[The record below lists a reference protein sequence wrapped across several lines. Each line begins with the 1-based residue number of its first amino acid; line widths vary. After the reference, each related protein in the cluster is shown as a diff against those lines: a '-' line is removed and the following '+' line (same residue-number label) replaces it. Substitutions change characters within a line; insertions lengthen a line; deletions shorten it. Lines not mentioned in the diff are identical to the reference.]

1 MASALIALANATAA
15 FTVAG
20 QGVTTD
26 PDTGNVMPVEA
37 TLSYQLFLKAVDV
50 DPTAFPGVDY
60 NGTVYEGYAVEPTDL
75 DARIAVGSTGLLTF
89 GTAQPVRFEVV
100 KARMGYGD
108 VGALGA
114 TLAGALGTRLR
125 LLTQE

>member
-1 MASALIALANATAA
+1 MTSALFALVNATAD

-20 QGVTTD
+20 QGVITD
-26 PDTGNVMPVEA
+26 PDTGNVMPVET
-37 TLSYQLFLKAVDV
+37 TLSYKLFLKAVDV

-60 NGTVYEGYAVEPTDL
+60 NGTVYEGYVVDPTDL

-108 VGALGA
+108 TGALGGV
-114 TLAGALGTRLR
+114 LSSALGTKIR
-125 LLTQE
+125 LLTQD

>member
-1 MASALIALANATAA
+1 MTSALFALVNATAD

-26 PDTGNVMPVEA
+26 PETGNVMPVET
-37 TLSYQLFLKAVDV
+37 TLSYKLFLKAVDV

-60 NGTVYEGYAVEPTDL
+60 NGTVYEGYVVEPTDL
-75 DARIAVGSTGLLTF
+75 DARIAVGSTGSLTF
-89 GTAQPVRFEVV
+89 GTAQPVRFEVL

-108 VGALGA
+108 TGTLAA
-114 TLAGALGTRLR
+114 TLTGALGTRIR
-125 LLTQE
+125 LLTQD